1 MTGREDAAASG
12 TRRWHPPL
20 ATQII
25 GLVVLSL
32 MAAISVHAAVAL
44 LIPPPPPEV
53 YRIGEVAAAL
63 KSPGREVSSR
73 NGHQLAAELQGGMT
87 VPPPGE
93 TRPVRL
99 ERWLTRE
106 LAAQLGVPDTDVHV
120 TLPPNASIF
129 GRRYVRAMRSQIP
142 YGPDGRPPGGPQS
155 PPPGAGEPPGQPP
168 GPPPGA
174 GQARDPGQG
183 DDERD
188 RTHAHGDPF
197 IIAPFIA
204 EVRQADGR
212 WSSLN
217 VHETAPFA
225 DWRQRVLLGF
235 GLSVLL
241 LCPLAYLF
249 ARGLAAP
256 IAGFAGAAERLG
268 RDPDAPP
275 LNISGPA
282 EIASAAL
289 AFNQMQDRIR
299 RYVRDRT
306 ELIGSVAHDLRT
318 PLTRLRFRIEQA
330 PEELRGKLA
339 SDIDEMEAM
348 IAATLAFVRDAS
360 RPAARESLEL
370 RGLVATVVA
379 EMSEVGAPVTLEP
392 GADLQIDADALGLRR
407 LLANLI
413 ANAVRYG
420 TEARVRVELDPDAT
434 HAVIDVEDNGP
445 GLPSAELERMFEP
458 FVRIETSRNRDTG
471 GAGLGLPVV
480 RTVARAHG
488 GDAQLM
494 NRPEG
499 GLRARVILPLG
510 AARQKSRD

>member
-1 MTGREDAAASG
+1 LTRREDAAASG

-53 YRIGEVAAAL
+53 YRIGEVATAL
-63 KSPGREVSSR
+63 KTPGRDVSSR
-73 NGHQLAAELQGGMT
+73 NGHQLTAQLQAAMT
-87 VPPPGE
+87 VPPPHE
-93 TRPVRL
+93 PRPVRL

-106 LAAQLGVPDTDVHV
+106 LASQLAVPDTDVHV

-129 GRRYVRAMRSQIP
+129 GHRYVRAMRSQIP
-142 YGPDGRPPGGPQS
+142 YGPGGRSNAPPGGGP
-155 PPPGAGEPPGQPP
+155 ED
-168 GPPPGA
+168 PPPGA
-174 GQARDPGQG
+174 GQPRDPGPG
-183 DDERD
+183 DEERD

-204 EVRQADGR
+204 EVRQADGL

-235 GLSVLL
+235 GLSILL

-275 LNISGPA
+275 LSISGPA

-330 PEELRGKLA
+330 PEDLRDKLA

-370 RGLVATVVA
+370 RSLVATVVA

-420 TEARVRVELDPDAT
+420 TEARVRVDLDPDAT

-445 GLPSAELERMFEP
+445 GLPTAELERMFEP

-499 GLRARVILPLG
+499 GLRARVVLPLG
-510 AARQKSRD
+510 AARQNSRD